1 MENRFVRLCNNF
13 DDLTA
18 LLSFGALGLYPTP
31 SFCKSRSSPF
41 NPGLS
46 RGHLSLCGVVVT
58 DMISTPTPG
67 MPNPCPTIKKAKQR
81 GDTVWI
87 ELETR
92 AYIFGAISNEEDE
105 FTRAFLREL
114 RARPGLFQ
122 VVTRSETDPGQV
134 VEEFGAGLR
143 GEALPNV
150 RSRTFEAPPAPLSNS
165 PQGYGKWQVIRSAY
179 DVLYGTRQEL
189 QGYLTKLARDDKG
202 WFFRFKSFPVKFF
215 VILDT
220 VPNRDYGHLVQN
232 VAWAALCARGYGE
245 GEYTLRKYARAS
257 DKLFQDCAEQRLGWM
272 PKGSWSATRMEDFL

>member
-1 MENRFVRLCNNF
+1 VENRFVRLCNNF

-31 SFCKSRSSPF
+31 SFCKSASSSF

-58 DMISTPTPG
+58 DMISTAAPD
-67 MPNPCPTIKKAKQR
+67 MPNPCPTTKKAKQR
-81 GDTVWI
+81 GYTVWA

-92 AYIFGAISNEEDE
+92 AYIFGAIRNEEDE

-114 RARPGLFQ
+114 RARPDFFQ
-122 VVTRSETDPGQV
+122 VVTRSETDPGQ
-134 VEEFGAGLR
+134 
-143 GEALPNV
+143 
-150 RSRTFEAPPAPLSNS
+150 
-165 PQGYGKWQVIRSAY
+165 
-179 DVLYGTRQEL
+179 
-189 QGYLTKLARDDKG
+189 
-202 WFFRFKSFPVKFF
+202 
-215 VILDT
+215 

-257 DKLFQDCAEQRLGWM
+257 DKLFQDCAGQRLGWM